1 MPLFTVWQQWRKSAS
16 VRHFGGGRVDALGHF
31 GYPPPVIAFGG
42 LWLDEA
48 IRERKMSVLKCWT
61 GGMVMLLG
69 LTGGLHAEMT
79 VSQSNDPAAAIGMN
93 LTALLGQDRAGLGA
107 VEANRLAAIVTPPVA
122 VTKTKRSAG
131 GRISYD
137 EAWLASQPAATGG
150 AEFEC
155 LATAI
160 YFEARGEGVAGQAA
174 VAEVI
179 LNRVE
184 SPIFPR
190 TICGVVNQS
199 NGQGCQFSY
208 TCDGRADRIG
218 DRAAWIRAG
227 KIAKAMIDGAPR
239 VLTEGATYFH
249 TPAVRPSWSRRF
261 EKTAKIGRH
270 IFYRAPI
277 VTAMN

>member
-1 MPLFTVWQQWRKSAS
+1 
-16 VRHFGGGRVDALGHF
+16 VDVPRSF
-31 GYPPPVIAFGG
+31 GYALPVIAFGG

-61 GGMVMLLG
+61 GSMVMLLG
-69 LTGGLHAEMT
+69 LAGGLHAEMT
-79 VSQSNDPAAAIGMN
+79 VSQSNDPSAAIGMN
-93 LTALLGQDRAGLGA
+93 LTALLGQDREGIGA
-107 VEANRLAAIVTPPVA
+107 VAGNRLAAIVTPPV
-122 VTKTKRSAG
+122 VTKKAG
-131 GRISYD
+131 KAAKGQIAYD
-137 EAWLASQPAATGG
+137 DAWLAAQPAATGG

-155 LATAI
+155 LATAL

-184 SPIFPR
+184 NPTFPR
-190 TICGVVNQS
+190 TVCGVVNQS
-199 NGQGCQFSY
+199 NGRGCQFSY

-227 KIAKAMIDGAPR
+227 KIAKAMLDGAPR
-239 VLTEGATYFH
+239 LLTEGATYFH
-249 TPAVRPSWSRRF
+249 TPAVRPSWARRF

-270 IFYRAPI
+270 IFYRAPV

>member
-1 MPLFTVWQQWRKSAS
+1 
-16 VRHFGGGRVDALGHF
+16 
-31 GYPPPVIAFGG
+31 
-42 LWLDEA
+42 
-48 IRERKMSVLKCWT
+48 MSVLKCWT
-61 GGMVMLLG
+61 GSMVVLLG
-69 LTGGLHAEMT
+69 LAGGLHAEMT
-79 VSQSNDPAAAIGMN
+79 VSQSNDPTAAIGMN
-93 LTALLGQDRAGLGA
+93 LTALLGKDREGLGA
-107 VEANRLAAIVTPPVA
+107 VGRDRLEAIVTPPVA
-122 VTKTKRSAG
+122 KTKARKSTKG
-131 GRISYD
+131 QIDLND
-137 EAWLASQPAATGG
+137 EWVDAQPAATGG

-184 SPIFPR
+184 SPSFPR

-199 NGQGCQFSY
+199 NGRGCQFSY

-218 DRAAWIRAG
+218 DRAAWVTAG
-227 KIAKAMIDGAPR
+227 KIATAMMDGAPR
-239 VLTEGATYFH
+239 ALTEGATYFH
-249 TPAVRPSWSRRF
+249 TPAVRPSWARRF
-261 EKTAKIGRH
+261 EKTVKIGRH

>member
-1 MPLFTVWQQWRKSAS
+1 
-16 VRHFGGGRVDALGHF
+16 
-31 GYPPPVIAFGG
+31 
-42 LWLDEA
+42 
-48 IRERKMSVLKCWT
+48 
-61 GGMVMLLG
+61 MLLG
-69 LTGGLHAEMT
+69 LAGGLHAEMT
-79 VSQSNDPAAAIGMN
+79 VSQSNDPAAAIGMD

-107 VEANRLAAIVTPPVA
+107 VDGERLEAIVTPPVA
-122 VTKTKRSAG
+122 KTKG
-131 GRISYD
+131 GKAARGSIDYD

-155 LATAI
+155 LASAL

-184 SPIFPR
+184 SPSFPR
-190 TICGVVNQS
+190 TICGVVKQS
-199 NGQGCQFSY
+199 NGRGCQFSY

-218 DRAAWIRAG
+218 DRDAWQRAG
-227 KIAKAMIDGAPR
+227 KIAKAMMDGAPR
-239 VLTEGATYFH
+239 ALTAGATYFH
-249 TPAVRPSWSRRF
+249 TPSVRPSWARRF
-261 EKTAKIGRH
+261 EKTVKIGRH

>member
-1 MPLFTVWQQWRKSAS
+1 
-16 VRHFGGGRVDALGHF
+16 
-31 GYPPPVIAFGG
+31 
-42 LWLDEA
+42 
-48 IRERKMSVLKCWT
+48 MSVLKCWT

-69 LTGGLHAEMT
+69 LAGGLHAEMT
-79 VSQSNDPAAAIGMN
+79 VSQSNDPAAVIGMD
-93 LTALLGQDRAGLGA
+93 LTALLGQDREGLGS
-107 VEANRLAAIVTPPVA
+107 VEARRLAAIVTPPA
-122 VTKTKRSAG
+122 AATKTRRTATGPK
-131 GRISYD
+131 ISYD
-137 EAWLASQPAATGG
+137 EGWLAAQPAASGG

-155 LATAI
+155 LATAL
-160 YFEARGEGVAGQAA
+160 YFEARGESVAGQAA

-184 SPIFPR
+184 SPTFPR

-199 NGQGCQFSY
+199 NGRGCQFSF
-208 TCDGRADRIG
+208 TCDGRTDRII

-227 KIAKAMIDGAPR
+227 KIAKAMIEGAPR

-249 TPAVRPSWSRRF
+249 TPAVRPSWARRF

>member
-1 MPLFTVWQQWRKSAS
+1 
-16 VRHFGGGRVDALGHF
+16 
-31 GYPPPVIAFGG
+31 
-42 LWLDEA
+42 
-48 IRERKMSVLKCWT
+48 
-61 GGMVMLLG
+61 MLLG
-69 LTGGLHAEMT
+69 LAGGLHAEMT

-107 VEANRLAAIVTPPVA
+107 VEGGRLAAIVTPPVA
-122 VTKTKRSAG
+122 EPKAKRKAG
-131 GRISYD
+131 APVAWD
-137 EAWLASQPAATGG
+137 EAWLAAQPAAEGG
-150 AEFEC
+150 AEFQC

-160 YFEARGEGVAGQAA
+160 YFEARGEDIAGQAA

-184 SPIFPR
+184 SPSFPR

-218 DRAAWIRAG
+218 DRAAWVRAG
-227 KIAKAMIDGAPR
+227 KIARAMMDGAPR
-239 VLTEGATYFH
+239 ALTEGATYFH

-261 EKTAKIGRH
+261 QLTARIGRH
-270 IFYRAPI
+270 IFYRTPI